1 MSKIYPYI
9 QLMRLHRP
17 IGTFLLLW
25 PTLWALWLA
34 GKGQPN
40 PTIVVIFILGTMVM
54 RAAGCVIND
63 YADRNLDPHVARTKN
78 RPLARGMLTSRQ
90 AMVLFT
96 LLICSALVLVLQ
108 LNPLTIALSIV
119 AALLAI
125 LYPFTKRFTHW
136 PQCIL
141 GLAFSMGIPMAYA
154 ALTNSIAVEAWILLA
169 ANFLWIVAYDT
180 QYAMV
185 DRDDDLLIG
194 IKSTAILFGRF
205 DNLAVG
211 LLHTATVSI
220 LTVVGWMNGLTWHF
234 YLGLA
239 LAAGLAIYQQYLCKD
254 RVREN
259 CLRAFLNNNW
269 IGAVVF
275 FGIVLGLDQ
284 SNILSQ

>member
-1 MSKIYPYI
+1 MSKFYPYI
-9 QLMRLHRP
+9 RLMRLNNP

-34 GKGQPN
+34 GKGHPN
-40 PTIVVIFILGTMVM
+40 STIVVIFILGTIVM

-63 YADRNLDPHVARTKN
+63 YADRNLDAHVARTQD
-78 RPLARGMLTSRQ
+78 RPLAQGVLTPKQ
-90 AMVLFT
+90 AMVLFA
-96 LLICSALVLVLQ
+96 LLVCLALVLVLQ
-108 LNPLTIALSIV
+108 LNPLAIAISIG
-119 AALLAI
+119 AALLTI
-125 LYPFTKRFTHW
+125 LYPFTKRFTHL

-154 ALTNSIAVEAWILLA
+154 ALTNAIAFEAWILLA

-194 IKSTAILFGRF
+194 VKSTAILLGRF
-205 DNLAVG
+205 DNLVIG
-211 LLHTATVSI
+211 LLHTSAISI
-220 LTVVGWMNGLTWHF
+220 LAVFGWMSQMSWHF

-239 LAAGLAIYQQYLCKD
+239 LAAGLVVYQQYLCKD

-269 IGAVVF
+269 IGAMVF
-275 FGIVLGLDQ
+275 VGIVLGLHQ
-284 SNILSQ
+284 NFH